1 MQKKKTRKLWA
12 FLLLLTMLTT
22 LVPSTKGKAVELPE
36 SVVNGEEHAE
46 LSLKEIFENYEHTD
60 PTEFYAQLEE
70 LTGLAAKEENAEA
83 AKVLYD
89 KLDVAYTKAYTM
101 WNTANV
107 ATYVDADRKSVV

>member
-22 LVPSTKGKAVELPE
+22 LVPSTKGKAVEMPE

-60 PTEFYAQLEE
+60 PTELYAQLEE
-70 LTGLAAKEENAEA
+70 LTGG
-83 AKVLYD
+83 VG
-89 KLDVAYTKAYTM
+89 
-101 WNTANV
+101 
-107 ATYVDADRKSVV
+107 RKCGGRQSPL